1 MNIDLSG
8 KVAIVTGGSRGIG
21 KEIVTAFAENGA
33 IVYFTYLT
41 NAARAKDL
49 EKELNSRGHNVFSEK
64 VDNCSLEH
72 VNMFAK
78 KVINE
83 QKHIDI
89 LVNNAGY
96 IPRGLFLKT
105 SEIVW
110 KKAIDTNLG
119 GVYNYCSAILK
130 YMILQKQGN
139 IINISTVSALQ
150 PSPGQAA
157 YSASKAAIESLTR
170 TLAMEHGKYNIR
182 VNSIAPGLIQ
192 TEIVKSI
199 SKDIKDAVLQKTP
212 IGRFGTSEDI
222 ANAAM
227 LLASDV
233 SSYITGV
240 QLLVTGGRH
249 LF

>member
-1 MNIDLSG
+1 M
-8 KVAIVTGGSRGIG
+8 
-21 KEIVTAFAENGA
+21 
-33 IVYFTYLT
+33 
-41 NAARAKDL
+41 
-49 EKELNSRGHNVFSEK
+49 
-64 VDNCSLEH
+64 
-72 VNMFAK
+72 
-78 KVINE
+78 
-83 QKHIDI
+83 
-89 LVNNAGY
+89 
-96 IPRGLFLKT
+96 KT
-105 SEIVW
+105 SETVW

-139 IINISTVSALQ
+139 IINISTISALR

-170 TLAMEHGKYNIR
+170 TLAMEHGKYNVR

-199 SKDIKDAVLQKTP
+199 TKDVKDAVLQKTP
-212 IGRFGTSEDI
+212 IGRLGTPEDI
-222 ANAAM
+222 ANATM
-227 LLASDV
+227 FLASDV

>member
-1 MNIDLSG
+1 MNINMSD
-8 KVAIVTGGSRGIG
+8 KIVVVTGGSRGIG
-21 KEIVTAFAENGA
+21 REIVKTFTELGA
-33 IVYFTYLT
+33 YVYFTYLS
-41 NAARAKDL
+41 NEGAA
-49 EKELNSRGHNVFSEK
+49 KELEASLLSKGLKVQGEK
-64 VDNCSLEH
+64 VNNCSLEQ
-72 VNMFAK
+72 VNLFVE

-83 QKHIDI
+83 QKRIDI

-105 SEIVW
+105 SETVW

-119 GVYNYCSAILK
+119 GVYNYCSTVLK
-130 YMILQKQGN
+130 HMILQKSGN

-150 PSPGQAA
+150 PSIGQAA

-192 TEIVKSI
+192 TEIVKGI
-199 SKDIKDAVLQKTP
+199 TQEVKDGVLKKTPLARLGNLKDIADAAV
-212 IGRFGTSEDI
+212 F
-222 ANAAM
+222 
-227 LLASDV
+227 LASDF
-233 SSYITGV
+233 SSYITGI